1 MTWRINPGA
10 LRVRTRDGD
19 TVAADELAAVLA
31 DLAAA
36 VAHADAIDAGGLLSA
51 LGGSRSTIDAA
62 ERLEAVEARAR
73 DVARLAAA
81 YGVVEVAPVVVE
93 WARRL
98 LAELRGDGVRPSTLR
113 ELEAALPSM
122 PGAAVLVRAHREA
135 VGDGLTAAT
144 VAELREL
151 VARGE
156 L

>member
-19 TVAADELAAVLA
+19 TVEADDLAAALA

-36 VAHADAIDAGGLLSA
+36 VAHADAINAGGVLSI
-51 LGGSRSTIDAA
+51 LGRELRDAA
-62 ERLEAVEARAR
+62 ARVEAVEARAR

-81 YGVVEVAPVVVE
+81 FGVVEAAPVVVV

-98 LAELRGDGVRPSTLR
+98 LAELRADGVTPSTLR

-122 PGAAVLVRAHREA
+122 PGAAVLAVAHREA

-151 VARGE
+151 VARGSR
-156 L
+156 